1 MIFPD
6 VGELETLNCVVAPPP
21 HPHYRYF
28 YLMQRGQEIS
38 EKSPSNQR
46 HMAHQ
51 SPEHGEGHG
60 SVGRTT
66 LAQFLLCKG
75 LTCTLLYVETP
86 AFSGDA
92 NLVFQ
97 KDILIWTLRTIRC

>member
-6 VGELETLNCVVAPPP
+6 IGELETLNCVVAPPP
-21 HPHYRYF
+21 PLHYRYF

-75 LTCTLLYVETP
+75 LPDLHFVVCGDTSLLWGRQSS
-86 AFSGDA
+86 FSKRHPHLDP
-92 NLVFQ
+92 
-97 KDILIWTLRTIRC
+97 